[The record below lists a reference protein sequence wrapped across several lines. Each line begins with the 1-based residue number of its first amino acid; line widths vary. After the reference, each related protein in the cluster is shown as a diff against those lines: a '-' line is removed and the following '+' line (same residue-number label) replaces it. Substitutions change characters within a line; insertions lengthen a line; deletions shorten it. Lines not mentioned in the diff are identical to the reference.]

1 MARIGKW
8 LRFERRPSIS
18 FRLLFARFRAILDN
32 NTQVLQLFADLAE
45 KQSGEYVFDRSY
57 IQTSIH
63 RVFDLVGKTVHD
75 LNSLTDQKY
84 MALYAI
90 VDRLRDE
97 VQGDVAGHPVVSK
110 ASFCVPFEQID
121 ESLVNLVGGKSA
133 HLGELRSRLH
143 VPIPAGFTI
152 TTWAFLRVL
161 EANHLAGPIEDAL
174 MRFDRG
180 EEDGLVRLVDRL
192 RHSHIPRDLARAIR
206 HALAQLPAGSDGLF
220 LAVRSSALGEDQDL
234 SFAGQYETVLQAKP
248 EEILDA
254 YRQVLASLYSPHAVA
269 GRRASGLPLDGL
281 MAVACMRMVRASV
294 SGVLYTVDPNRPSSG
309 ELLVGATRGLASRAV
324 QGEQGM
330 AHYTVSRQ
338 APHDVLTYRPTASE
352 DIVVARAAGGVETI
366 AVTDSPEFGRE
377 LSALEIRNLCETAL
391 RIERYF
397 KQPQDIEWA
406 RDDDGSMYVIQA
418 RRLAVSAPAGIPQ
431 DLSDMLRGYPVLM
444 RGRGHVACRGVASGP
459 VVHVTEE
466 TDLAAFPNGGVLV
479 SRRASPR
486 FVRAMAKCA
495 ALVTD
500 IGAPTGHMA
509 TLAREFRVPT
519 LVDCATASI
528 ILTDGQV
535 VTVDADENVV
545 YVGRVDPLITYQLV
559 TESGLEDTPEYRLLR
574 RLLRRITPLN
584 LIDPQADNFRA
595 DRCRTIHDIVRF
607 SHEKAVEEL
616 IDLQASGRVSGIETA
631 RRLVSD
637 LPIGLSIIDVGGGLA
652 TAVGGSLSRSTVTPD
667 AIRSVPMLALWTGLT
682 TPGVWSTRP
691 VRLDLSTFL
700 SSAMSRAASET
711 AGRNLAV
718 VSESYVNLS
727 LNLGYHYNMID
738 AFVSDNREENY
749 IYFRFVGGAS
759 DAERRVRRASMV
771 REIME
776 RLGFA
781 TRQSL
786 DLMVARLG
794 KLPRK
799 ATEERL
805 RIIGRLIGFTRQ
817 LDALMDDE
825 DTITRYADAFFEGR
839 FNPE

>member
-1 MARIGKW
+1 MAHIGKW
-8 LRFERRPSIS
+8 LRFGRRPSTP
-18 FRLLFARFRAILDN
+18 FKLLFARFRSILDN
-32 NTQVLQLFADLAE
+32 NTKLLQLFADLAE
-45 KQSGEYVFDRSY
+45 KQSGEYVFDRNY
-57 IQTSIH
+57 IETSVH
-63 RVFDLVGKTVHD
+63 QAFDLVDKIVTD

-84 MALYAI
+84 TSLYAV
-90 VDRLRDE
+90 VDRLREE
-97 VQGDVAGHPVVSK
+97 VRGDVAGQPVVTE
-110 ASFCVPFEQID
+110 AEFCIPFDQID

-133 HLGELRSRLH
+133 HLGELHTRLH
-143 VPIPAGFTI
+143 VRIPDGFTI
-152 TTWAFLRVL
+152 STWAFLRVV
-161 EANHLAGPIEDAL
+161 EANHLAGGIEEAL
-174 MRFDRG
+174 LRFTRG
-180 EEDGLVRLVDRL
+180 EERAIHEIAARL
-192 RHSHIPRDLARAIR
+192 RHAKIPHEVTMAIR
-206 HALAQLPAGSDGLF
+206 KAIARLGPADGLS

-234 SFAGQYETVLQAKP
+234 SFAGQYETVLNTRPADV
-248 EEILDA
+248 IDA
-254 YRQVLASLYSPHAVA
+254 YCQVLASLYSPHAVA
-269 GRRASGLPLDGL
+269 CRTTSGLAAGGL
-281 MAVACMRMVRASV
+281 MAVACMRMVRATT
-294 SGVLYTVDPNRPSSG
+294 SGVVYTVDPNRPGSG
-309 ELLVGATRGLASRAV
+309 ELILGATRGLANRAV
-324 QGEQGM
+324 QGEQSM
-330 AHYTVSRQ
+330 MHYTVSRQ
-338 APHDVLTYRPTASE
+338 PPHDVVGYWPAASTSDPGGQADAGAAADATGDPSDTRKLTPAE
-352 DIVVARAAGGVETI
+352 I
-366 AVTDSPEFGRE
+366 RE
-377 LSALEIRNLCETAL
+377 LCEMAL

-406 RDDDGSMYVIQA
+406 RDDDGSLYLIQA
-418 RRLAVSAPAGIPQ
+418 RRLTVSGPVADPR
-431 DLSDMLRGYPVLM
+431 DLSDVLDTYPVLL

-466 TDLAAFPNGGVLV
+466 TDLAAFPAGGVLV

-486 FVRAMAKCA
+486 FVRAMATCA
-495 ALVTD
+495 AIVTD

-528 ILTDGQV
+528 VLTDGQV
-535 VTVDADENVV
+535 VTVDADENAV
-545 YVGRVDPLITYQLV
+545 YAGRVDSLITYQLV

-584 LIDPQADNFRA
+584 LIDPQGDYFRA
-595 DRCRTIHDIVRF
+595 DRCRTIHDVIRF

-637 LPIGLSIIDVGGGLA
+637 LPIGLSIIDVGGGLD

-667 AIRSVPMLALWTGLT
+667 AIRSVPMRAVWAGLT

-691 VRLDLSTFL
+691 VRIDLSTFL
-700 SSAMSRAASET
+700 SSAMSRAASDT

-718 VSESYVNLS
+718 VSESYVHLN
-727 LNLGYHYNMID
+727 LNLGYHYTMID
-738 AFVSDNREENY
+738 AFASDNREENY

-759 DAERRVRRASMV
+759 DAERRARRAAMV

-781 TRQSL
+781 TRQNL

-794 KLPRK
+794 KLPRT

-817 LDALMDDE
+817 IDALMDHE
-825 DTITRYADAFFEGR
+825 DTITRYADAFFEGH